1 MNTPPPP
8 QDSLDTLLRGVNR
21 RRRLAVLALWFERA
35 WPAAMPALGVIGVWA
50 CVALLDL
57 PRSLPGWAHAL
68 LLAAFAASLL
78 AALIHAAR
86 RIAVPDAAAADRRLE
101 RASGLSHRPLAVLTD
116 RPAQQ
121 GSEALWMAHVRR
133 AMAQV
138 GRLRVGRPQPGMA
151 GHDPRALRLGLL
163 VALIACLGIA
173 GEHAPGRI
181 LRGFLPVF
189 TAQAMPAATQIQ
201 AWITPPAYTGLAPV
215 FLKPEGG
222 AATVPQDSR
231 LVVNVTGG
239 TGEPA
244 LALAGQPLS
253 FGRLDAASFQAEEA
267 LSGGGRLAISR
278 EGRELAAWDLTV
290 VANQAPEVRFPDPP
304 GAVRGRIPQ
313 TRLPW
318 QVSHAYGVV
327 ALQAQMTLRD
337 RPEAPKLV
345 VPIQLPGGS
354 TKNAKGARLHDLTAH
369 PWAGTTVAATL
380 VGRDAAGLSG
390 TSETIAFELPERR
403 FQHPVARA
411 LLEVRKRL
419 TLQPEERGA
428 AALEMERLARMEE
441 VWKDDPGG
449 FLNLGGITTQLR
461 RDRADGAVEEAQQR
475 MWQLAL
481 HLEEGAPE
489 RTARTLEQARQAV
502 QNMLEAERRGEEIN
516 RAELD
521 RRMQEMQEALQKHL
535 EALAEQARRDPAN
548 QAFNPERQNRLDA
561 QDMQR
566 LAEQM
571 RDAAR
576 EDKMDEA
583 RDRMTELERMME
595 EMRTARQERGKPTE
609 RQKARAAK
617 RQQGERQMNAVQ
629 DMVKREGTL
638 LDQAQQ
644 RAGQQPEQQPRSFM
658 APRPPQRAQAPQD
671 QQRSQEQR
679 TQDQRVQQALRRALG
694 ELMQQQGDL
703 TGKIPQPLAEADGAM
718 RDATQALR
726 EGRDPAAADAARRAI
741 EALQKGGREM
751 NQEMAAQ
758 FGRGG
763 EEDGEEEGDESGEGS
778 MMSDA
783 EQDGQGNGPGS
794 QQMGPGDQ
802 RADRRGERG
811 FGRGRDVNR
820 RADERRDP
828 LGRQL
833 REGTSGA
840 DESGD
845 VQVPDQM
852 EEARTRAIQE
862 ELRRRGADRG
872 RPQPELDYI
881 DRLLRQF

>member
-1 MNTPPPP
+1 MSQTPPP
-8 QDSLDTLLRGVNR
+8 QDSLDTLLRGVKR

-35 WPAAMPALGVIGVWA
+35 WPAVMPVLGVVGVWA
-50 CVALLDL
+50 CIALLDV
-57 PRSLPGWAHAL
+57 PRSLPGWAHAV
-68 LLAAFAASLL
+68 LLAGFAVALV
-78 AALIHAAR
+78 AALVHAAR
-86 RIAVPDAAAADRRLE
+86 RMAVPDEAAADRRLE

-116 RPAQQ
+116 RPAQP

-138 GRLRVGRPQPGMA
+138 GRLRVGPPRPGMA

-163 VALIACLGIA
+163 VGLVACLGIA

-181 LRGFLPVF
+181 LRGFVPVF
-189 TAQAMPAATQIQ
+189 TAQAMPPATQIQ
-201 AWITPPAYTGLAPV
+201 AWITPPAYTGMAPV

-222 AATVPQDSR
+222 AVTVPQESR

-244 LALAGQPLS
+244 LALAERALS

-267 LSGGGRLAISR
+267 LSGGGRLAVSR

-290 VANQAPEVRFPDPP
+290 VANLAPEVRFPEPP
-304 GAVRGRIPQ
+304 GTVRGRIPQ

-327 ALQAQMTLRD
+327 GLQAEMTLRE

-354 TKNAKGARLHDLTAH
+354 TKDAKGARLHDLTAH
-369 PWAGTTVAATL
+369 PWAGTTVLATL
-380 VGRDAAGLSG
+380 VGRDATGLAG

-428 AALEMERLARMEE
+428 AAVEMERLGRMEE

-449 FLNLGGITTQLR
+449 FLNLGGIITQLR
-461 RDRADGAVEEAQQR
+461 RDRAEGSVEEAQQR

-502 QNMLEAERRGEEIN
+502 QQMLEAERRGEEID

-521 RRMQEMQEALQKHL
+521 RRMREMQEALQKHL

-548 QAFNPERQNRLDA
+548 QAFDPERENRLDA

-583 RDRMTELERMME
+583 RDRMAELERMLE
-595 EMRTARQERGKPTE
+595 EMRSARQERGKPTE
-609 RQKARAAK
+609 RQKARAEK
-617 RQQGERQMNAVQ
+617 RQRGERQMNAVQ
-629 DMVKREGTL
+629 DMVKREGAV

-644 RAGQQPEQQPRSFM
+644 RAGQQPEQPRGFM
-658 APRPPQRAQAPQD
+658 APRAPQRAQSPQD
-671 QQRSQEQR
+671 QQRSEEQR
-679 TQDQRVQQALRRALG
+679 AQDQRVQQALRRALG

-703 TGKIPQPLAEADGAM
+703 TGKIPQPLAEADAAM

-751 NQEMAAQ
+751 SQEMAAQ

-783 EQDGQGNGPGS
+783 ERDGQGNGPGS

-811 FGRGRDVNR
+811 YGRGRDVNR

-845 VQVPDQM
+845 VEVPDQM